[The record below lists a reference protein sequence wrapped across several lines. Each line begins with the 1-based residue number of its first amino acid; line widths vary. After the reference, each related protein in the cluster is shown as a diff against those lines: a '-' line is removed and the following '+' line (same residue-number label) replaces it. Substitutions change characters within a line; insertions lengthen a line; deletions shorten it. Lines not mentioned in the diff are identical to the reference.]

1 MSTYPELTSIKTN
14 DYELKTIK
22 EKMDLIEKQ
31 KKFDNQYNQFELI
44 LDELKKIKKNIKRKL
59 LKIKNNKY
67 SIKL

>member
-31 KKFDNQYNQFELI
+31 KKFDNQYNQFEII
-44 LDELKKIKKNIKRKL
+44 LDELKKDKEKYKKT
-59 LKIKNNKY
+59 
-67 SIKL
+67 SI

>member
-31 KKFDNQYNQFELI
+31 KKLI
-44 LDELKKIKKNIKRKL
+44 TNITNLKL
-59 LKIKNNKY
+59 
-67 SIKL
+67 S

>member
-31 KKFDNQYNQFELI
+31 KKFDNQYNQFEI
-44 LDELKKIKKNIKRKL
+44 ISRWIKKR
-59 LKIKNNKY
+59 
-67 SIKL
+67 